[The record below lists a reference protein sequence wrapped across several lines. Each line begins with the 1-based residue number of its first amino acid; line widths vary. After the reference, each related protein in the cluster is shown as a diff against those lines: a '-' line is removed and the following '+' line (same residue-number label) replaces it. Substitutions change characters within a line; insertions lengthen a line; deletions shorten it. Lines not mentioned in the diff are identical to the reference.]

1 MPVNTAARKKN
12 TPAPMT
18 TENPSKMVDSPANA
32 PNPTTT
38 NRLST
43 STVTRFHASAAA
55 NIDAAMPNVENRYI
69 CSTLAVWSPAG
80 NMRMI
85 SVEL

>member
-1 MPVNTAARKKN
+1 MPTPVSTAAKEKN
-12 TPAPMT
+12 TPAPTT
-18 TENPSKMVDSPANA
+18 TEKPNKMVDKPASA

-43 STVTRFHASAAA
+43 SSVTRFHASAAA

-69 CSTLAVWSPAG
+69 CSTLAV
-80 NMRMI
+80 
-85 SVEL
+85 